1 MPHTSDNSS
10 ASPRALSF
18 GAVAADYDRYRP
30 AAPQAAIDWLLP
42 LRVGSAL
49 DLGAGTGA
57 LSRLLLDKADVVIAV
72 EPDPRMRA
80 LIARGLP
87 QVRLLEGRAESLP
100 LPHDSVDAVLVS
112 SAWHWMDPALAV
124 PEIARV
130 LRDGGVFGILWNG
143 LDHDAP
149 LGAAMRREL
158 HDALPDP
165 AGAQHRPEHI
175 VLPADAPFGAPEIHT
190 VKWRWQT
197 SRQNLLGL
205 MGTFSSV
212 IRLPA
217 RDRQALLDR
226 VADLIAAQP
235 EFADPQHIAV
245 PAACRCWRALRR
257 SGGGS
262 HGGGG
267 PSGGGGSGPSG
278 SGSGSGSGSA

>member
-1 MPHTSDNSS
+1 MPPTSGNSS

-18 GAVAADYDRYRP
+18 GAVANDYDRYRP
-30 AAPQAAIDWLLP
+30 AAPQTAIDWLLP
-42 LRVGSAL
+42 VRVGSAL

-57 LSRLLLDKADVVIAV
+57 LTRLLLDKADVVTAV
-72 EPDPRMRA
+72 EPDSRMRA
-80 LIARGLP
+80 LIAQWLP
-87 QVRLLEGRAESLP
+87 QVGLLEGRAESLP
-100 LPHDSVDAVLVS
+100 LPDDSVDAVLVS

-130 LRDGGVFGILWNG
+130 LHDGGVFGILWNG
-143 LDHDAP
+143 LDHDSP
-149 LGAAMRREL
+149 LGAVLRREL

-165 AGAQHRPEHI
+165 SGAQHRPEHI
-175 VLPADAPFGAPEIHT
+175 VLPADAPFSAPEIHT

-197 SRQNLLGL
+197 SRQDLLRL

-217 RDRQALLDR
+217 HDRQALLAR

-235 EFADPQHIAV
+235 EFADPLHIAV

-257 SGGGS
+257 SGGS
-262 HGGGG
+262 HGGRL
-267 PSGGGGSGPSG
+267 PSG
-278 SGSGSGSGSA
+278 SGSA